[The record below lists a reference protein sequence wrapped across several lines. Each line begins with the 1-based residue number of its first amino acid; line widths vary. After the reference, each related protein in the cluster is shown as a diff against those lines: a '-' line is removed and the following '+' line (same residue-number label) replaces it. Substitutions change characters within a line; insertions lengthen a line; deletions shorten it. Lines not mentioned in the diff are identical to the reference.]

1 MTCNVLGQ
9 IHYVSVKSLN
19 WLNTMGELVE
29 KCGEDTVA
37 SHVLGQTH
45 CVSIK
50 SQLVKQI
57 G

>member
-45 CVSIK
+45 CESIK